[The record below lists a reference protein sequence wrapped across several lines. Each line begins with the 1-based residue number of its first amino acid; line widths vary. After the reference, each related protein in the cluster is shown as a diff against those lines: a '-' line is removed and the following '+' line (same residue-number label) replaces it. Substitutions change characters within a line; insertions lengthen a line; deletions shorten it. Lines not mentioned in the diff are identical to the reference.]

1 MFKVGQE
8 VIAITD
14 AIPINLSNMGLVLKY
29 TLAKGTRVVVK
40 SIHDNARQHN
50 VVLLVGELAHN
61 GLSVAYWGS
70 AFKAVISANKI
81 WKELNE

>member
-14 AIPINLSNMGLVLKY
+14 AIPINISGISLVLKY

-50 VVLLVGELAHN
+50 AVLVVEGGGGSYLP
-61 GLSVAYWGS
+61 VAYWGS